1 MMRPSL
7 RMPWQPLAAWAAAAA
22 VAAVPTW
29 EQWRLAAELDGAS
42 TYHVSMCRGGAET
55 VALVEALRADLGRLH
70 ATAVTWGV
78 PAVAVLAGLLL
89 SVAGKAAPGRRLA
102 GGLALTALA
111 GPLTPVYFHPDECGP
126 VAIFSGVW
134 VAQVLECV
142 GIREVCL
149 LVAALLVLAASA
161 PERPAGHP
169 AGRGE
174 PGAAWR
180 RTAALALDYLVA
192 VTVLALATQALGLD
206 GAGLDLGER
215 LLPEPGDT
223 SSEAVVRATLSA
235 PLLFLYAWG
244 FHLLRGRTPGKLL
257 LGLRVAFPEGGGR
270 VRRAALRALLF
281 PVLVV
286 MPGFGM
292 IWLFLDGLCALVD
305 PDGRA
310 AHDRFTGGRVVRAGR
325 RDAVRGGQA
334 GVA

>member
-7 RMPWQPLAAWAAAAA
+7 RMPWQSLAAWVAAAA

-29 EQWRLAAELDGAS
+29 EQWRLLAEADGGS
-42 TYHVSMCRGGAET
+42 VYHVSMCRGWPET
-55 VALVEALRADLGRLH
+55 VALVEALRADLERLH
-70 ATAVTWGV
+70 VTAVTWGV

-89 SVAGKAAPGRRLA
+89 SVAGKGTAGRRLA
-102 GGLALTALA
+102 GGLALTALV
-111 GPLTPVYFHPDECGP
+111 GPLTPVYFDPDGCGR
-126 VAIFSGVW
+126 AAMFSGAW
-134 VAQVLECV
+134 VAQVLQCL

-149 LVAALLVLAASA
+149 LVAALLVLAVSGPAH
-161 PERPAGHP
+161 PAGHP
-169 AGRGE
+169 AGEGE
-174 PGAAWR
+174 SAAAWR
-180 RTAALALDYLVA
+180 RTAALTVDYLAA
-192 VTVLALATQALGLD
+192 VTVLTLATQALGLD

-244 FHLLRGRTPGKLL
+244 GHLLRGRTPGKLL
-257 LGLRVAFPEGGGR
+257 MGLRVAFLEGGGR
-270 VRRAALRALLF
+270 ARRGALRALLF

-286 MPGFGM
+286 MPGFSM
-292 IWLFLDGLCALVD
+292 LWLFLDGLCALVD

-310 AHDRFTGGRVVRAGR
+310 AHDRFTGGRVVRARR

-334 GVA
+334 AVS